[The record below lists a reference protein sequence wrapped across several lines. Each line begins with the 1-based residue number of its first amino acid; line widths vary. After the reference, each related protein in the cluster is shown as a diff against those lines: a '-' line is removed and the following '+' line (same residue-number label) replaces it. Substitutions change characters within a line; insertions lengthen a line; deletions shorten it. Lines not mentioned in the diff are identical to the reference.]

1 MKDIRMPSSYGKYCF
16 TIKQACL
23 MRVSDSFE
31 LNMLHKVIFIYSL
44 PELIHLL
51 FKSVV
56 MSFNYGVKKVAIS
69 ITSVDSK

>member
-1 MKDIRMPSSYGKYCF
+1 MKDIRMPSSNGKYYF

-31 LNMLHKVIFIYSL
+31 LNMLHKVIFIYTL

-56 MSFNYGVKKVAIS
+56 MSFNYGVKK
-69 ITSVDSK
+69 

>member
-1 MKDIRMPSSYGKYCF
+1 
-16 TIKQACL
+16 

-56 MSFNYGVKKVAIS
+56 MSFNYGVKK
-69 ITSVDSK
+69 